1 MASTAETLLGHAW
14 NFLRTDGNSTDIP
27 ALQEA
32 FMLTLLSQANMEW
45 ARAHRRGGGAEPL
58 VFLRE
63 TGFDLIADTAIAD
76 TTTTVGDTEF
86 VVDKS
91 DDFDASDGA
100 LVVWDANMPDIC
112 QYTTNTV
119 ATETFSGVTGL
130 AFVHEDG
137 DTVQSL
143 YKLPTTFNKFRPS
156 DGYGD
161 GVLLNG
167 NPLRFM
173 QGPPEAGYFS
183 MYDDGTSKWLW
194 LQRAAT
200 GSASVLFEKKSAT
213 INSTDDIVDV
223 PEESEFFLVWRVVQ
237 MASIPKEGQ
246 PTQLYLT
253 AKSEANKIL
262 QESLTDRNVG
272 KIVRVRQFLPY
283 RPQRDASF
291 FTHVAR

>member
-1 MASTAETLLGHAW
+1 MASTAETILGHAW
-14 NFLRTDGNSTDIP
+14 NLLRTDGSSTDIP

-45 ARAHRRGGGAEPL
+45 VRAHRRGGGAQPL

-63 TGFDLIADTAIAD
+63 TGFDLIADTNLAEA
-76 TTTTVGDTEF
+76 TTVDDTEF
-86 VVDKS
+86 VTDDS

-130 AFVHEDG
+130 AFAHEDG
-137 DTVQSL
+137 DTVQAL
-143 YKLPTTFNKFRPS
+143 YKLPTTFSRFRPS

-183 MYDDGTSKWLW
+183 MYDDGTNKWLW
-194 LQRAAT
+194 LQRGAT
-200 GSASVLFEKKSAT
+200 GSASVLFEKKSA
-213 INSTDDIVDV
+213 IIDSTDDTVDV

-237 MASIPKEGQ
+237 IATVPKEGGV
-246 PTQLYLT
+246 PSQLYLL
-253 AKSEANKIL
+253 AKTEANKIL
-262 QESLTDRNVG
+262 QDSLMDRNVG

-291 FTHVAR
+291 FTHVER